1 MGGNLKSKILK
12 SKISI
17 IPSLFVNL
25 RNKPHR
31 INMKLYFRKQG
42 EGTPLLILH
51 GLWGASENWLPIAH
65 SLEDKFQ
72 VILPDIRNHG
82 QSPHAET
89 MNYEVMSDD
98 IIELIEDLRLPVR
111 PHIAGHSMG
120 GKIVMALLLKKP
132 DIVNKAIVVDIAPVS
147 YSQRDGGSHNRII
160 DFMANFDLSRYK
172 NRDEVRQAIE
182 QHFKTERS
190 QQLFLKNIK
199 KTPFGFEWK
208 INHQVISQHFDD
220 ISGCPGQLPH
230 SIYEKEILF
239 IKGEQSNL
247 ISDISCLQEQ
257 FPAARLKE
265 IPRCGH
271 WIHSEQPEKLAQT
284 IREFLL

>member
-1 MGGNLKSKILK
+1 
-12 SKISI
+12 
-17 IPSLFVNL
+17 
-25 RNKPHR
+25 
-31 INMKLYFRKQG
+31 MKLYFRKQG

-82 QSPHAET
+82 QSPHADT

-111 PHIAGHSMG
+111 PHIVGHSMG
-120 GKIVMALLLKKP
+120 GKIVMALLLKRP

-160 DFMANFDLSRYK
+160 DFMANFDLSRFK

-199 KTPFGFEWK
+199 KTPSGFEWK
-208 INHQVISQHFDD
+208 INHQVISLHFDD

-230 SIYEKEILF
+230 AIYEKEILF

-257 FPAARLKE
+257 FPAARLKK